1 MISPEQRSPA
11 LRSYHKRKLRFE
23 LMGLTARGQR
33 RQRAKNFTTE
43 EARLE
48 SQRKHGRLKWQ
59 RRAFANKLAGLTTR
73 GGEPIYQMRFVDRLI
88 LKSEIDA
95 VGKAIAEVFDELPAS
110 AQTRCLALSETL
122 ATIRRR
128 TA

>member
-11 LRSYHKRKLRFE
+11 LRSYHRRALLNDHR
-23 LMGLTARGQR
+23 GLTAHGKR

-73 GGEPIYQMRFVDRLI
+73 GGEPVYQMRFVDRLI

-95 VGKAIAEVFDELPAS
+95 LAMEIEAVFPELPRPVQA
-110 AQTRCLALSETL
+110 RCLALSETL
-122 ATIRRR
+122 ASIRRR
-128 TA
+128 TS

>member
-23 LMGLTARGQR
+23 LMGLTTRGKR
-33 RQRAKNFTTE
+33 RQRAANFTTE

-59 RRAFANKLAGLTTR
+59 RRAFANKLACLTTR
-73 GGEPIYQMRFVDRLI
+73 GGEPVYQMRFVDRLI

-95 VGKAIAEVFDELPAS
+95 LAKQIEAVFPELPRPVQA
-110 AQTRCLALSETL
+110 RCLALSETL
-122 ATIRRR
+122 ASIRRR
-128 TA
+128 TS